1 MKNLLMCLIKNLM
14 MRTKTKEQVTNF
26 YKEYIEL
33 CKKYGL
39 CIEPEVVY
47 SPLNVEPIYTDIE
60 FKMYCDDLKEWFFS
74 EFQEDEDEN

>member
-1 MKNLLMCLIKNLM
+1 

-39 CIEPEVVY
+39 CIEPEVIW
-47 SPLNVEPIYTDIE
+47 SPIGVEPIYTDIE

-74 EFQEDEDEN
+74 EFQEDEDEDEN